1 MPNVV
6 TNNSSPH
13 PLSNLPIHRNQAPV
27 PLSKST
33 NLKNASLMEIV
44 AELVAAEVD
53 IVETMEIAEIVAV
66 HRMTINKVA
75 DKDVSKAKAKTKAKT
90 VEKEI
95 AEITTTGT
103 METATTETETGFQS
117 VAIAEEPIIM
127 KMTVGSRTKEK
138 EMTTKIGATTIVT
151 TIVATNQIMS
161 STHQFN
167 R

>member
-1 MPNVV
+1 MPRSRNRRKYRKTILQSVKQEIIK
-6 TNNSSPH
+6 
-13 PLSNLPIHRNQAPV
+13 LNLQ
-27 PLSKST
+27 
-33 NLKNASLMEIV
+33 
-44 AELVAAEVD
+44 
-53 IVETMEIAEIVAV
+53 
-66 HRMTINKVA
+66 
-75 DKDVSKAKAKTKAKT
+75 AKTET

-138 EMTTKIGATTIVT
+138 EMTTKIGVTTIVT
-151 TIVATNQIMS
+151 TIDATNQIMS